1 MVWRLWMT
9 NLCLS
14 WVAQLQ
20 LEVVQAVVVDVDVI
34 AKVVVAVDVDVIA
47 VLVMAVDAD
56 VATVALL
63 AQLLRSKAN
72 LIISNTLQS

>member
-14 WVAQLQ
+14 WVVQLP
-20 LEVVQAVVVDVDVI
+20 LEVVQAVVVDVI
-34 AKVVVAVDVDVIA
+34 AEAARVVAVVVNVAAVVVADVDVA
-47 VLVMAVDAD
+47 VVV
-56 VATVALL
+56 LL

>member
-14 WVAQLQ
+14 WVAQLP

-34 AKVVVAVDVDVIA
+34 VEKDADADVI
-47 VLVMAVDAD
+47 VIPVVAVDAD
-56 VATVALL
+56 VAAVALL
-63 AQLLRSKAN
+63 AQLLRSKSN

>member
-14 WVAQLQ
+14 WEVQLP
-20 LEVVQAVVVDVDVI
+20 LEVVQAVVVDVI